1 MSSEKFCL
9 RWNDFEENISNAFK
23 DIRAEKD
30 FFDVTIACE
39 DDQLMAHKVILSAC
53 SPFFKNVLRRNQHQ
67 HPLLYLKGVSVRDM
81 EALLNFMYHGK
92 VNVAQG
98 DLNSFLQ
105 VAEDL
110 KVKGKLLIFPL
121 WESHLTDI
129 ALGLAQYNPG
139 SVPQIKERNLSR
151 SQQSEYETTPAA
163 KRPRPSPFT
172 PRVNHQPGAEG
183 DDDIEVIVPG
193 VKFEPLTDPLPTV
206 MRDPIQS
213 EVQPVEQNMAVYDEY
228 QMQGSMMESLRDW
241 GDYERQSGVHGYN
254 TNMIRIQD
262 TFGAGRIFVWV
273 GHCGPKSITRD
284 CPFYSK
290 RKSRNI
296 RNICKSFQFQIKKYV
311 IYIKKNHIWEK
322 PDIFPENDNQKN
334 CGPRRNVRAS
344 KSGYMCGTNGFV
356 CPWNDVQWIGWKNKI
371 RPDVLDS

>member
-53 SPFFKNVLRRNQHQ
+53 SPFFKNILRRNQHQ

-110 KVKGKLLIFPL
+110 KVKG
-121 WESHLTDI
+121 
-129 ALGLAQYNPG
+129 LAQYNPG

-151 SQQSEYETTPAA
+151 SQQSESETTPAA

-193 VKFEPLTDPLPTV
+193 VKFEPLLDPLPTV
-206 MRDPIQS
+206 MRDPIQP
-213 EVQPVEQNMAVYDEY
+213 EVQPVEQNMAAYDEY

-262 TFGAGRIFVWV
+262 TFGAG
-273 GHCGPKSITRD
+273 
-284 CPFYSK
+284 
-290 RKSRNI
+290 KSRRQRTEFTSAQRQELENEFKQNMYLESHRRI
-296 RNICKSFQFQIKKYV
+296 EISTRLGLRERQVKIWFQNRRRERKQTKTQTR
-311 IYIKKNHIWEK
+311 
-322 PDIFPENDNQKN
+322 ENDSEESDANSDEDDDSNTHVKR
-334 CGPRRNVRAS
+334 PRAS
-344 KSGYMCGTNGFV
+344 LVTQGLAKQELLEMKMEASENS
-356 CPWNDVQWIGWKNKI
+356 I
-371 RPDVLDS
+371 VLD